1 MANLRQSW
9 TERLMLIDFFE
20 NPAVEAGLVAMLLAQ
35 LLKPIVN
42 SFLGNKWDWLTVFQ
56 SGGMPSSHSS
66 MVTAIAVSIG
76 LWQEFGSP
84 TFAVAFGML
93 LIVTYDAANVRWQSG
108 LHAQKIN
115 QLIRDVFS
123 GQPINDEL
131 LKEVIGHTPS
141 QVYVGVGLGIIC
153 ALALYFLKL

>member
-1 MANLRQSW
+1 
-9 TERLMLIDFFE
+9 MLIDFFE

-76 LWQEFGSP
+76 LWQGFGSP

>member
-1 MANLRQSW
+1 
-9 TERLMLIDFFE
+9 MLFDFFQ
-20 NPAVEAGLVAMLLAQ
+20 NPAVRAGLTAMLLAQ
-35 LLKPIVN
+35 ILKPIVN
-42 SFLGNKWDWLTVFQ
+42 SLLGNKTDWRMMFQ

-66 MVTAIAVSIG
+66 MTTAIAVSIG
-76 LWQEFGSP
+76 LWQGFGSP

-123 GQPINDEL
+123 GQPMSDVL
-131 LKEVIGHTPS
+131 LKEVIGHTPN
-141 QVYVGVGLGIIC
+141 QVFVGVALGIIC
-153 ALALYFLKL
+153 ALGLYFLRL